1 MYLNTIDFD
10 LIDSQTKVR
19 EINDPKILFEVWE
32 RLSYAYL
39 RREIS
44 SYMLDE
50 MRTAIWKQFR
60 LFRSREKEMQNKS
73 KSKLELV

>member
-1 MYLNTIDFD
+1 MYLNTLDFD
-10 LIDSQTKVR
+10 LIDAQTKVR
-19 EINDPKILFEVWE
+19 EINDPKVLFEVWE

-50 MRTAIWKQFR
+50 MRAAIWKQFR
-60 LFRSREKEMQNKS
+60 LFRSREKDIKKTS
-73 KSKLELV
+73 KTNLELV